1 MPHTAPVIRL
11 ERGMQPDFLEEINE
25 IPGGEHVKDC
35 IQCGTC
41 SGSCPAAPNMR
52 HTPRQIIAMIR
63 AGMRDEVLTSNAMW
77 MCASCYLCQSRCP
90 SNIKITDIMYAL
102 KRVALA
108 EGKAQPKASYMAQVF
123 VDNINAYGRN
133 DERMLIFNY
142 YLKTNPGK
150 FLSYAPIGL
159 SMVNKGLLSLGAP
172 ERIKNIDQIRKIV
185 AYVNKEG
192 TA

>member
-1 MPHTAPVIRL
+1 MK
-11 ERGMQPDFLEEINE
+11 PDFLEEIYE
-25 IPGGEHVKDC
+25 IPGGENIKDC

-41 SGSCPAAPNMR
+41 SGSCPAAPAME

-63 AGMRDEVLTSNAMW
+63 AGARDDVLKSNTIW
-77 MCASCYLCQSRCP
+77 MCASCYMCQHRCP
-90 SNIKITDIMYAL
+90 SQIKITDIMYAL

-108 EGKAQPKASYMAQVF
+108 EGHAQPKASYMAQVF
-123 VDNINAYGRN
+123 VENINTYGRN

-150 FLSYAPIGL
+150 FLSYAPIGM
-159 SMVNKGLLSLGAP
+159 SMISKGLLNLGAP

-185 AYVNKEG
+185 AYVEKEG